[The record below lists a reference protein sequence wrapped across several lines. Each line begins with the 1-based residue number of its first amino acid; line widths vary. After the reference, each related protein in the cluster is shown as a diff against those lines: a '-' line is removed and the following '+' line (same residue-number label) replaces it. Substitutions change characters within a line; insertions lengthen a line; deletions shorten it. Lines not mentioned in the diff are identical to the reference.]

1 MAGENVKM
9 KVKGIDESDIKRG
22 DVLCNNLNYCQET
35 FEFKATLNVLE
46 LPEKK
51 KIVAAGSECV
61 LHMHAISE
69 QVEIIKVESKY
80 DAASKKFI
88 AATFLKPGD
97 QGGVIIR
104 CENTLCLEKHEF
116 MPSLGRF
123 TLRDEGKTVGYGL
136 VNKIKPAKKLTEEQ
150 KVHLGIANKEEA
162 NVEKEMNNLK
172 VEN

>member
-104 CENTLCLEKHEF
+104 VPYLFILVRKH
-116 MPSLGRF
+116 SLSGEARVYAKF
-123 TLRDEGKTVGYGL
+123 RPIYSQRRGKVT
-136 VNKIKPAKKLTEEQ
+136 I
-150 KVHLGIANKEEA
+150 
-162 NVEKEMNNLK
+162 
-172 VEN
+172 